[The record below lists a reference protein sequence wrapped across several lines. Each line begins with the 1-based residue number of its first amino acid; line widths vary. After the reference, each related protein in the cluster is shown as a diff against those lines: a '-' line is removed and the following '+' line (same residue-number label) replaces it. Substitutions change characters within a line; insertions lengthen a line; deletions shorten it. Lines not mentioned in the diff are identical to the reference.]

1 MKSLILKS
9 ARARGLCSWS
19 PDPSREL
26 NAKSIET
33 TCICMKILYKQ
44 CQFSDGLNYS
54 IHPFYIIWLLKIIIT
69 LTSTILFD
77 SFVGC
82 IVRYVLCLYK
92 K

>member
-1 MKSLILKS
+1 
-9 ARARGLCSWS
+9 
-19 PDPSREL
+19 
-26 NAKSIET
+26 
-33 TCICMKILYKQ
+33 MKILYKQ

-82 IVRYVLCLYK
+82 IVRYVYVFIKSDFGNPNSLQKYQLEGSIMLFVTAA
-92 K
+92 